1 MNSFFF
7 LVSPL
12 TCSLAPSFFVLFFF
26 GSFFFVFCVCF
37 SAAIYHALLHG
48 HETTTMLLIA
58 CGAIVDEPWLN
69 VIPSDAL
76 RTMLRKLMA
85 AWQFNPLRTQ
95 AQPNLLLI

>member
-1 MNSFFF
+1 
-7 LVSPL
+7 
-12 TCSLAPSFFVLFFF
+12 
-26 GSFFFVFCVCF
+26 
-37 SAAIYHALLHG
+37 
-48 HETTTMLLIA
+48 MLLIA